1 MTQPAILPV
10 STSTGG
16 PNPDASANAAAQD
29 TGPVTISAPVINQTA
44 QALKNMPTNVNP
56 LFNPAAMRTLP
67 RQARAAIHAAAGQVI
82 NGQPPAFRGV
92 TVDIDA
98 LEGIHGIESAG
109 TIDPRTGL
117 LRLPQARLEVCGS
130 AKITLTAS
138 VTTGTLKWNP
148 QRDFKAVRLVIPSAE
163 NSGSFIQNLLVG
175 NKPIYLGTGAE
186 PVECFSEL
194 ATSGMVDF
202 PICRVGI
209 TIAATFTN
217 STLGASTD
225 YYTAL
230 LGYVT
235 DGKQVEPLKG
245 FLRRMAIP
253 PTSVTSG
260 TTTVISLNPQDAF
273 KVRKFAVD
281 QSIAASFIV
290 DQVSIGNEPQLL
302 SGDPIPAQA
311 FADRSQDVWVDWDR
325 CKTGQQIFITITN
338 ISGATASFQGALL
351 GDVDESSPF

>member
-1 MTQPAILPV
+1 MTQPAAPLAVPPN
-10 STSTGG
+10 TST
-16 PNPDASANAAAQD
+16 ASASAAAQD
-29 TGPVTISAPVINQTA
+29 TGPVTISAPVINATA
-44 QALKNMPTNVNP
+44 AALKAMPTNVNP
-56 LFNPAAMRTLP
+56 LFNPAHMRTLP
-67 RQARAAIHAAAGQVI
+67 RESRAAIHAAAPQVI
-82 NGQPPAFRGV
+82 NGQPPAFRSI
-92 TVDIDA
+92 TVDIDQ

-117 LRLPQARLEVCGS
+117 LRLPQARLEVVGS
-130 AKITLTAS
+130 AKLTLS
-138 VTTGTLKWNP
+138 NLITTGTLKWNP
-148 QRDFKAVRLVIPSAE
+148 QRDFKAVRLVVPSGEA
-163 NSGSFIQNLLVG
+163 SGSFIQNLLVG

-209 TIAATFTN
+209 TIAATLTN
-217 STLGASTD
+217 ATLGGATD
-225 YYTAL
+225 FYTAL

-253 PTSVTSG
+253 PTTVAAG
-260 TTTVISLNPQDAF
+260 VTTVIALNPQDAF

-311 FADRSQDVWVDWDR
+311 FADRAQDVWVDWDR

-338 ISGATASFQGALL
+338 TTGSSANFQGALL